1 MEEKQNKKN
10 IGVIGG
16 GSWATAIVKMLC
28 ENVNSINWW
37 MRNEDSI
44 SHIETYGHNP
54 NYISDA
60 ELKKEK
66 LNISSDINSVIENS
80 DLIVLAVP
88 SAFLKSTLNNLNV
101 SLKEKIIVSAIKGI
115 VPENNTI
122 VGEFIHNQY
131 DVPYKNIGVLTGP
144 CHAEEVALERLSYLT
159 VACSDV
165 KKAEFFANSI
175 SGRYIKTTVSDDIY
189 GTEYASVLKNVVAL
203 ASGICHGLGYGDNFQ
218 AVLISNAIREI
229 KRFVDKVHPINRDI
243 KESAYL
249 GDLLVTAYSQFSRN
263 RTFGEMIGRG
273 YSVNSAQLQLKMI
286 AEGYYAV
293 KCISEINEKLN
304 VEMPITQAVYNILYN
319 RKSVRKEISDL
330 TEKLN

>member
-1 MEEKQNKKN
+1 MKN
-10 IGVIGG
+10 NFKIGVIGG

-28 ENVNSINWW
+28 ENVDSVNWW
-37 MRNEDSI
+37 MRNEEAID
-44 SHIETYGHNP
+44 HINSYGHNP

-60 ELKKEK
+60 ELKKSK
-66 LNISSDINSVIENS
+66 LNLSSDINEVVKNS
-80 DLIVLAVP
+80 DYLVLAVP
-88 SAFLKSTLNNLNV
+88 SAFLKSTLQ
-101 SLKEKIIVSAIKGI
+101 SLEIPLKDKIIISAIKGI

-131 DVPYKNIGVLTGP
+131 DVPYENIGVITGP

-159 VACSDV
+159 IACCDV
-165 KKAEFFANSI
+165 KKAKFFANAI

-189 GTEYASVLKNVVAL
+189 GTEYASVLKNVIAL

-218 AVLISNAIREI
+218 AVLVSNAIREI
-229 KRFVDKVHPINRDI
+229 KRFVDQAHPIDRDI

-263 RTFGEMIGRG
+263 RTFGEMIGGG

-293 KCISEINEKLN
+293 KCIMEINEKLK
-304 VEMPITQAVYNILYN
+304 VGMPITEAVYNILYDK
-319 RKSVRKEISDL
+319 KSAKKQIKLL
-330 TEKLN
+330 TDKLN

>member
-1 MEEKQNKKN
+1 MKSESK

-28 ENVNSINWW
+28 ENVDSVNWW
-37 MRNEDSI
+37 MRNEEAI
-44 SHIETYGHNP
+44 EHINTYGHNP

-60 ELKKEK
+60 ELKESK
-66 LNISSDINSVIENS
+66 LNLSSNINEIVKNS
-80 DLIVLAVP
+80 DYLVLAVP
-88 SAFLKSTLNNLNV
+88 SAFLKSTLE
-101 SLKEKIIVSAIKGI
+101 SLKIPLNNKIIISAIKGI

-131 DVPYKNIGVLTGP
+131 DVPYENITVITGP

-159 VACSDV
+159 IACSDID
-165 KKAEFFANSI
+165 KAEFFANSI

-189 GTEYASVLKNVVAL
+189 GTEYSAVLKNVIAL

-218 AVLISNAIREI
+218 AVLVSNAIREI
-229 KRFVDKVHPINRDI
+229 KRFVDEVHPIKRDI

-293 KCISEINEKLN
+293 KCIMEINEKLE
-304 VEMPITQAVYNILYN
+304 VEMPITEAVYNILYD
-319 RKSVRKEISDL
+319 RKSAKKQIKFL
-330 TEKLN
+330 TDRLN

>member
-1 MEEKQNKKN
+1 MNNNFK

-28 ENVNSINWW
+28 ENVDSVNWW
-37 MRNEDSI
+37 MRNEEAI
-44 SHIETYGHNP
+44 EHINSYGHNP

-60 ELKKEK
+60 ELKKSK
-66 LNISSDINSVIENS
+66 LNLSSDINEVVKNS
-80 DLIVLAVP
+80 DFLVLAVP
-88 SAFLKSTLNNLNV
+88 SAFLKSTLQ
-101 SLKEKIIVSAIKGI
+101 SLEIPLKDKIIISAIKGI

-131 DVPYKNIGVLTGP
+131 DVPYENIGVITGP

-159 VACSDV
+159 IACSDIE
-165 KKAEFFANSI
+165 KADFFANAI

-189 GTEYASVLKNVVAL
+189 GTEYASVLKNVIAL

-218 AVLISNAIREI
+218 AVLVSNAIREI
-229 KRFVDKVHPINRDI
+229 KRFVDQSHPIDRDI

-293 KCISEINEKLN
+293 KCIMEINEKLK
-304 VEMPITQAVYNILYN
+304 VEMPITETVYNILYDK
-319 RKSVRKEISDL
+319 KSAKKQIKLL
-330 TEKLN
+330 TDKLN

>member
-1 MEEKQNKKN
+1 LKN
-10 IGVIGG
+10 NFKIGVIGG

-28 ENVNSINWW
+28 ENVDSVNWW
-37 MRNEDSI
+37 MRNEEAID
-44 SHIETYGHNP
+44 HINSYGHNP

-60 ELKKEK
+60 ELKKSK
-66 LNISSDINSVIENS
+66 LNLSSDINEVVKNS
-80 DLIVLAVP
+80 DYLVLAVP
-88 SAFLKSTLNNLNV
+88 SAFLKSTLQ
-101 SLKEKIIVSAIKGI
+101 SLEIPLKDKIMISAIKGI

-131 DVPYKNIGVLTGP
+131 DVPYENIGVITGP

-159 VACSDV
+159 IACSDIE
-165 KKAEFFANSI
+165 KADFFANAI

-189 GTEYASVLKNVVAL
+189 GTEYASVLKNVIAL

-218 AVLISNAIREI
+218 AVLVSNAIREI
-229 KRFVDKVHPINRDI
+229 KRFVDQAHPIDRDI

-293 KCISEINEKLN
+293 KCIMEINEKLK
-304 VEMPITQAVYNILYN
+304 VEMPITEAVYNILYN
-319 RKSVRKEISDL
+319 RKSAKKQIKLL
-330 TEKLN
+330 TDKLN

>member
-1 MEEKQNKKN
+1 LNTKYK

-28 ENVNSINWW
+28 ENVDSINWW
-37 MRNEDSI
+37 MRNEVAI
-44 SHIETYGHNP
+44 EHINKYGNNP

-60 ELKKEK
+60 VLKKEI
-66 LNISSDINSVIENS
+66 LNISSDLNKIVKNS
-80 DLIVLAVP
+80 DLLVLAIP
-88 SAFLKSTLNNLNV
+88 SAFLKSTLKNLNI
-101 SLKEKIIVSAIKGI
+101 SLKDKVIVSAIKGI

-131 DVPYKNIGVLTGP
+131 DVPYQNIAVITGP

-165 KKAEFFANSI
+165 EKSEFFANNI
-175 SGRYIKTTVSDDIY
+175 SCRYIKTTFSDDIY
-189 GTEYASVLKNVVAL
+189 GTEYASVLKNVIAL

-218 AVLISNAIREI
+218 AVLISNSIREL

-293 KCISEINEKLN
+293 KCIMEINEKLN
-304 VEMPITQAVYNILYN
+304 VEMPITKTVYNILYN
-319 RKSVRKEISDL
+319 KKSAKKQIDL
-330 TEKLN
+330 LTDKLN